1 MAEYTGHIEKI
12 ANVRKNDNG
21 DIIAVKTDKGNV
33 YPIEEAI
40 NKVKAQE
47 IGGVTVER
55 DSSGKERLASNP
67 TGLHYG
73 FLDNVPE
80 F

>member
-1 MAEYTGHIEKI
+1 MGEYKGHIETI
-12 ANVRKNDNG
+12 ANIRKDENG

-33 YPIEEAI
+33 YPIGEAI
-40 NKVKAQE
+40 EKVKSHE
-47 IGGVTVER
+47 IDGVTVEK
-55 DSSGKERLASNP
+55 DISGKERLASNP

-73 FLDNVPE
+73 FLDDVPE

>member
-1 MAEYTGHIEKI
+1 MIGHIETI

-21 DIIAVKTDKGNV
+21 DIIAVKTDRGNI
-33 YPIEEAI
+33 YTIEEAI
-40 NKVKAQE
+40 AKVKAHE
-47 IGGVTVER
+47 IDGVTV
-55 DSSGKERLASNP
+55 DKDDTGKERLAANP

>member
-1 MAEYTGHIEKI
+1 MSDYIGHIETI
-12 ANVRKNDNG
+12 ANIRKNENG

-33 YPIEEAI
+33 YSIDQAI
-40 NKVKAQE
+40 AKVKSHE
-47 IGGVTVER
+47 IDGVTVEK
-55 DSSGKERLASNP
+55 DNSGKERLASNP

-73 FLDNVPE
+73 FLDDVPE

>member
-1 MAEYTGHIEKI
+1 M
-12 ANVRKNDNG
+12 
-21 DIIAVKTDKGNV
+21 GNV

-73 FLDNVPE
+73 FLITYQN
-80 F
+80 FKY